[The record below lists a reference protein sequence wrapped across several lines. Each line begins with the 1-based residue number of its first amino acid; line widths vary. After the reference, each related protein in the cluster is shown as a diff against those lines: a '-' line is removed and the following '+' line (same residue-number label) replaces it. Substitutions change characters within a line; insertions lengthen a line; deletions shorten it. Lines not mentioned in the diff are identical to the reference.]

1 MLPSP
6 MLPYSEKPDASHEV
20 AELIERDPRVHEQ
33 EGLFEFWYRLTAPPK
48 QPLSASFELR
58 EAARQGRLTSTV
70 LAMVAGSLIILA
82 IPTSFAINNPS
93 LLVVLCVL
101 LTVVSIALFLNRL
114 GKGLVG
120 RILVVVAMDVALAIS
135 ILIWPGGLT
144 TNTLPVFDILV
155 VEPTL
160 VALALLPPGSVF
172 VVALCNAAFIGV
184 AFYVEPHAPDL
195 VKVMSF
201 DAYEVI
207 TRPLYLLI
215 FVMGVVYPV
224 MRSVLRAIA
233 LGDRAKEIA
242 KVQRTLANRE
252 ALVAQEKQQLDA
264 DITQLVEALTLMAN
278 GKFLTRLPFP
288 KVQSLW
294 PITGSI
300 NNLYARVRSARQIE
314 HEMQQTRTAAAALI
328 AAIRASKHNHQPLQV
343 KRSGNPI
350 IDAIVLELTR
360 DPSFSAT
367 TRPLHT
373 GPLSQAPER
382 GFSRQRD
389 IPR

>member
-1 MLPSP
+1 MLSSQNIQF
-6 MLPYSEKPDASHEV
+6 SEKPDASHEV
-20 AELIERDPRVHEQ
+20 AELIERDPRVHER
-33 EGLFEFWYRLTAPPK
+33 EGMFEFWYRLTAPSK

-101 LTVVSIALFLNRL
+101 LTMVSIALFLNRL
-114 GKGLVG
+114 GKGLIG
-120 RILVVVAMDVALAIS
+120 RILVVVTMDVALAIS

-155 VEPTL
+155 VEPVL
-160 VALALLPPGSVF
+160 VALALLPPASVF
-172 VVALCNAAFIGV
+172 IVALCNAAFIGL
-184 AFYVEPHAPDL
+184 AFYVEPHSTDL
-195 VKVMSF
+195 VKVMGF

-215 FVMGVVYPV
+215 FVIGVVYPV

-242 KVQRTLANRE
+242 KVQRDLANRE

-264 DITQLVEALTLMAN
+264 EIAQLVEALTLMAN
-278 GKFLTRLPFP
+278 GKFLARIPFP
-288 KVQSLW
+288 REQSLW
-294 PITGSI
+294 PITGAI
-300 NNLYARVRSARQIE
+300 NNLYARVRGARQIE
-314 HEMQQTRTAAAALI
+314 NEMRHTRTAAAALI
-328 AAIRASKHNHQPLQV
+328 VAIRASNQQRQPLRV
-343 KRSGNPI
+343 GRSGNPI
-350 IDAIVLELTR
+350 IDAVALELTR
-360 DPSFSAT
+360 DQLFTT
-367 TRPLHT
+367 TRPL
-373 GPLSQAPER
+373 SQEPER
-382 GFSRQRD
+382 GFSRRRD
-389 IPR
+389 APNSGSLQ